1 MRLLSQQMSFKK
13 RLCQEE
19 FVNLILA
26 IREDRDINNDI
37 IQWSLNDILPKNTS
51 RSLVNSIYST
61 LVDSNMPLSMT
72 QHLAK
77 RVILTTRND
86 TIDNLNAQLLTS
98 MTSELFIFYNIDILI
113 NDSRVETMH

>member
-1 MRLLSQQMSFKK
+1 MSFKK